1 MPKIAKFILP
11 ALPPSLNSIY
21 KINYISKQVYL
32 DKSVKEFKS
41 IVYPLIPQIKIPEG
55 QALELKIR
63 YYGMFLNKS
72 DGKIKRKDG
81 QNLDKVLYDIIF
93 EKWGLDDSITFK
105 GSWEKI
111 HYPEKDLT
119 EIEVYTTSIKKGYK
133 NANQTDD

>member
-63 YYGMFLNKS
+63 
-72 DGKIKRKDG
+72 
-81 QNLDKVLYDIIF
+81 
-93 EKWGLDDSITFK
+93 
-105 GSWEKI
+105 
-111 HYPEKDLT
+111 
-119 EIEVYTTSIKKGYK
+119 
-133 NANQTDD
+133 